1 MWIITLY
8 AGGAIKMFEY
18 ETEQE
23 AKVAFQQVKGNKIL
37 SLVD

>member
-8 AGGAIKMFEY
+8 AEKAIKMFEY

-23 AKVAFQQVKGNKIL
+23 AKIAFQKVKGNKIL
-37 SLVD
+37 SLVN